1 LYITNNKKRNEKGL
15 IFSMIYIMIFSLE
28 NIMIISRYIIIDII
42 IDIFVPTLVKS
53 PLRATD
59 KTHVKTVVCRTV

>member
-1 LYITNNKKRNEKGL
+1 
-15 IFSMIYIMIFSLE
+15 MIYIMIFSLE

-53 PLRATD
+53 PMRATD